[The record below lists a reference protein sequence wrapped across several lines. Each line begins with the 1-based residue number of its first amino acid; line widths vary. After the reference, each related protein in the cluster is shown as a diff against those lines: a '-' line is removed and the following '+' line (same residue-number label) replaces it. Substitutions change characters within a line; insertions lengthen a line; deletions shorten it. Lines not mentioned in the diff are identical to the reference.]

1 MMKRYFRPVP
11 FAPEASLQDL
21 PQGSR
26 VLLAVTDRVGDAL
39 FRTPAIRILVRDY
52 PHIQFDALAFGR
64 EAHTVL
70 SQHPDLRNVLLLTQN
85 RAIADLARNYN
96 LIINTRSSNVR
107 RFLSKVQTPIIQHRR
122 IDRNIHKTE
131 DLLRF
136 VQELLP
142 QPQKL
147 TLDDRKYI
155 LPVDTKVEE
164 SMRHKL
170 YHHCSVKP
178 EQNSL
183 IGLQVGCASVRKH
196 KLFFSTQAIINHK
209 KVWSVHQFARLAQM
223 LMYADP
229 GRKIL
234 VLGSPEENFLCQRL
248 VTQVPGVMNTC
259 PDLSLMEM
267 TALINRLDL
276 LICNDSGPM
285 HVACAQQTPV
295 LALCG
300 PTDPQRTGPFPD
312 LPQFEIIKRKSM
324 RKIGV
329 REVWT
334 KAEDILARDLS
345 VRTKVA

>member
-1 MMKRYFRPVP
+1 MS

-39 FRTPAIRILVRDY
+39 FRTPAIRILARTY

-64 EAHTVL
+64 GAHTVL
-70 SQHPDLRNVLLLTQN
+70 SQHPDLGNVYLLTQN
-85 RAIADLARNYN
+85 RAIAHLSQNYK
-96 LIINTRSSNVR
+96 LIINTRSSNIR
-107 RFLSKVQTPIIQHRR
+107 RYLSKAQIPIIQHRR

-131 DLLRF
+131 ELLRF
-136 VQELLP
+136 VQGLLP
-142 QPQKL
+142 QSEQL

-155 LPVDTKVEE
+155 LPVGSEVEE
-164 SMRHKL
+164 SICHKL
-170 YHHCSVKP
+170 YHHYRVKP

-183 IGLQVGCASVRKH
+183 IGIQLGCASVRKH
-196 KLFFSTQAIINHK
+196 KLLFSTQAIINHK
-209 KVWSVHQFARLAQM
+209 KTWPVHQFALLAQM
-223 LMYADP
+223 LMHADQS
-229 GRKIL
+229 RKIF
-234 VLGSPEENFLCQRL
+234 VFGSPEENFLCRRL
-248 VTQVPGVMNTC
+248 VTQVPQVMNTC

-285 HVACAQQTPV
+285 HLACAQQTPV

-300 PTDPQRTGPFPD
+300 PTNPQRTGPFPD
-312 LPQFEIIKRKSM
+312 LPQFETIKRKSM

-329 REVWT
+329 KEVWT

-345 VRTKVA
+345 ARTKVA